1 MKKCLYRSWQ
11 DSNLQ
16 SPDPKSGALSIRPH
30 DPRLTLVQCLK
41 SSCMHCRPDWNTW
54 KANSS
59 ANTIEGLILQT
70 LIMDWRLSHIS
81 QRLFW
86 AEQKN
91 RCPLCLPPSLRPV
104 IYYSLEDQSLQ
115 LIVFTE
121 KVAFHTYFS
130 LACNEC
136 MRIWHKIGTTG
147 VTVGRVA

>member
-30 DPRLTLVQCLK
+30 DPRLTLVQCFK

-70 LIMDWRLSHIS
+70 LIMDWRLSHIFK
-81 QRLFW
+81 RLFW

-121 KVAFHTYFS
+121 KFAFHTYFS
-130 LACNEC
+130 LACNAC
-136 MRIWHKIGTTG
+136 MRIWYKIGTTG